1 VTKLMSKPEL
11 IQKIAEQ
18 HPNKLTRDDIKGVL
32 DALVDIGH
40 AELRKTG
47 AFLVHGF
54 AKFVVV
60 EKPATE
66 AHQGVNPFTKEP
78 MLFEAK
84 PATKVVKARP
94 VQAAK
99 DAVSRNRTLPPRRRG
114 ASLSSHVIVHLR
126 DFMYGRCSSSPRWNS
141 GQP

>member
-1 VTKLMSKPEL
+1 MTKLMSKSEL

-47 AFLVHGF
+47 VFLVHGF

-60 EKPATE
+60 EKPATA
-66 AHQGVNPFTKEP
+66 AHEGINPFTKQP
-78 MLFEAK
+78 MMFEAK
-84 PATKVVKARP
+84 PASKVVKARP

-99 DAVSRNRTLPPRRRG
+99 DAVSE
-114 ASLSSHVIVHLR
+114 H
-126 DFMYGRCSSSPRWNS
+126 
-141 GQP
+141 